1 MAYISIMR
9 NAPSSEAAETCPMCG
24 AGVHYLGH
32 GRRPIYCSTRCKN
45 RAANVRAAV
54 RDGAPVVEVVR
65 VTRQRHERPEPATG
79 SERDRRDAA
88 AIRRIRRSPRLQ
100 RELFEA
106 IRGDLV
112 ANRYWYTDHP
122 RSPWHSARVA
132 VARLAEL
139 WLPHRQ
145 FETPQASTGEIDD
158 ATIERLKER
167 LERDDLDYPE

>member
-1 MAYISIMR
+1 MR
-9 NAPSSEAAETCPMCG
+9 NEFPSDAAVACPVCG
-24 AGVHYLGH
+24 ADVSYVGR

-65 VTRQRHERPEPATG
+65 VTRKRPERPDPANK

-100 RELFEA
+100 GELFEA
-106 IRGDLV
+106 IREDVL
-112 ANRYWYTDHP
+112 AKRYWYTEHP
-122 RSPWHSARVA
+122 QSPWHGARVA

-145 FETPQASTGEIDD
+145 FGTPQASAPEIDG
-158 ATIERLKER
+158 AVIARIVERV
-167 LERDDLDYPE
+167 ERDDIDYPE